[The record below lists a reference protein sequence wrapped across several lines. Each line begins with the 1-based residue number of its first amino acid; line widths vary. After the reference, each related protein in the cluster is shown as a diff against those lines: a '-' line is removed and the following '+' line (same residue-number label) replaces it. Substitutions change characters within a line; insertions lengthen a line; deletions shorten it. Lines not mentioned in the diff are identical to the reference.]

1 MNMEKKEN
9 LYLVIPAYNE
19 EANIIATVEQWYPI
33 VENHNGEGMSRLV
46 VVDDGSKD
54 NTLSLL
60 QDAASSRP
68 LMIVLP
74 KKNGGHGDAVL
85 HGYRYA
91 IGHGADYIFQT
102 DSDGQTN
109 PDEFEAFWEERSN
122 YSGIFGDRSDRQD
135 GAGRVFVEKTLLLLL
150 RIIFRVKIPDS
161 NAPFRLM
168 KKECVEKYIKLLP
181 EHYNLP
187 NVMLTMLFSYYGEP
201 VRFRYISFK
210 PRQGGENSINII
222 KICKIGWQAVK
233 DFCVIRRNMPK
244 K

>member
-1 MNMEKKEN
+1 MKMDKKDV

-19 EANIIATVEQWYPI
+19 EANIINTVEQWYPI
-33 VENHNGEGMSRLV
+33 VEAHDGESRSRLV

-60 QDAASSRP
+60 QDAASYRP

-74 KKNGGHGDAVL
+74 KQNGGHGDAVL
-85 HGYRYA
+85 YGYRYA
-91 IGHGADYIFQT
+91 IKRGADYIFQT
-102 DSDGQTN
+102 DSDGQTDPN
-109 PDEFEAFWEERSN
+109 EFELFWKERMH

-135 GAGRVFVEKTLLLLL
+135 GAGRVFVENTLLLLL
-150 RIIFRVKIPDS
+150 RIIFHVKIPDS

-168 KKECVEKYIKLLP
+168 KTECVKKYMRLLP
-181 EHYNLP
+181 KHYSLP
-187 NVMLTMLFSYYGEP
+187 NVMLTVFFVYYKEP
-201 VRFRYISFK
+201 AKFHYISFK

-222 KICKIGWQAVK
+222 KICKIGWQSVK
-233 DFCVIRRNMPK
+233 DFYKIRRNMPK

>member
-1 MNMEKKEN
+1 MNKEDT
-9 LYLVIPAYNE
+9 LYLIIPAYNE
-19 EANIIATVEQWYPI
+19 EANIMNTVEQWYPI
-33 VENHNGEGMSRLV
+33 VEAHDGGGKSRLV

-60 QDAASSRP
+60 QDAASCRP

-74 KKNGGHGDAVL
+74 KQNGGHGDAVL

-91 IGHGADYIFQT
+91 IKHRADYIFQT
-102 DSDGQTN
+102 DSDGQTD
-109 PDEFEAFWEERSN
+109 PDEFEPFWEERIH

-135 GAGRVFVEKTLLLLL
+135 GVGRVFVENILLLLL

-168 KKECVEKYIKLLP
+168 RTECVKKYIRLLP
-181 EHYNLP
+181 KHYSLP
-187 NVMLTMLFSYYGEP
+187 NVMLTVFFVYYGEP
-201 VRFRYISFK
+201 ASFRYITFK
-210 PRQGGENSINII
+210 ARQGGENSINII
-222 KICKIGWQAVK
+222 KICKIGWQSVK
-233 DFCVIRRNMPK
+233 DFYKIRRNMPK